1 MIFTLGIVTD
11 VELELDDEELLFET
25 LRTFI
30 VATSSEKIPS
40 IMFGHNQCPLIGTSL
55 TADDHQ

>member
-1 MIFTLGIVTD
+1 MNFTLGIVTD

-30 VATSSEKIPS
+30 VATSSEKS
-40 IMFGHNQCPLIGTSL
+40 
-55 TADDHQ
+55 HQLCLVITNAL

>member
-30 VATSSEKIPS
+30 VATSSEKNPTNYVWS
-40 IMFGHNQCPLIGTSL
+40 
-55 TADDHQ
+55 